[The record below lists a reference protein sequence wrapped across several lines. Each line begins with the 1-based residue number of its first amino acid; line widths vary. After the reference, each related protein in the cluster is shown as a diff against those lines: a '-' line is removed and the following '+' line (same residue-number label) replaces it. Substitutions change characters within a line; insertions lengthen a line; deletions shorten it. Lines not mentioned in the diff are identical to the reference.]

1 MTFTPEETMDERMEQ
16 IIDAL
21 EYRLAQLEDRV
32 LKEANETEK
41 EANETDRRS
50 LRHRREVYYKIINKA
65 TAHA

>member
-1 MTFTPEETMDERMEQ
+1 MTFTPEETMDERVEQ

-21 EYRLAQLEDRV
+21 EYRVAQLEDRV
-32 LKEANETEK
+32 LK